1 MATKA
6 AGNFAGRVSHVLRN
20 HVGGG
25 FGAAQA
31 RVGQEGLM
39 VMADTATRCTI
50 SARYD
55 DEDYA
60 ERKTADA
67 VLELKRAGYVVEPVA
82 DSKTFIYVQRG
93 ADLPDGWK
101 KRKSILPGVTN
112 WEHRWYPG
120 WTVERRPASTQYI
133 VTRTRTED
141 VPFDDLLDAIAYIV
155 ENGSRK

>member
-6 AGNFAGRVSHVLRN
+6 AGNFAGRVSHVLKN

-25 FGAAQA
+25 FGSAQG

-39 VMADTATRCTI
+39 VQADTTTRCFV

-55 DEDYA
+55 DKEFA

-67 VLELKRAGYVVEPVA
+67 VLELKRAGYVAELVDE
-82 DSKTFIYVQRG
+82 STTFISVQRG

-120 WTVERRPASTQYI
+120 WTVERRPDSTVYY
-133 VTRTRTED
+133 VKRRRNED
-141 VPFDDLLDAIAYIV
+141 VPFDLLLDAIEYI
-155 ENGSRK
+155 EKTGGQS